1 MRNVFVN
8 CLTIPSDA
16 VTIVSTAVFFNNDN
30 TERPIDGM
38 MLCMPKHMIK
48 IQTLADF
55 YFFLNLFF
63 KVYQANETLAKF
75 FFKRLSLILPGLYS

>member
-1 MRNVFVN
+1 MAYYLEVINDFFTKRMSWRNVFVN
-8 CLTIPSDA
+8 CLTIP
-16 VTIVSTAVFFNNDN
+16 IVNTAVFFNNDN

-55 YFFLNLFF
+55 YFF
-63 KVYQANETLAKF
+63 
-75 FFKRLSLILPGLYS
+75 

>member
-1 MRNVFVN
+1 MAYYLEVINDFFTKRMSWRNVFVN

-16 VTIVSTAVFFNNDN
+16 VTIVNTAVFFNNDN

-55 YFFLNLFF
+55 YFF
-63 KVYQANETLAKF
+63 
-75 FFKRLSLILPGLYS
+75 